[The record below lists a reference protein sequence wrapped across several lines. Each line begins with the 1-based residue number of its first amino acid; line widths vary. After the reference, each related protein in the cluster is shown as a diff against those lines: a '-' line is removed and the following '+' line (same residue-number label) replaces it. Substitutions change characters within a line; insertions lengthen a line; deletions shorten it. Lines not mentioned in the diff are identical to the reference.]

1 MFLHS
6 VNHGF
11 TVKLTIPYFKFL
23 VVRQDRT
30 WNDIP
35 NTLPP
40 RGGGIGA
47 LISTKYGYSSQHLQ
61 HYNRN
66 TNYLEC
72 LWLEI
77 IFEHC
82 KNITLG
88 IVYRPPAGNVNM
100 FCEELTDIVQD
111 ITNMMGNDVIILG
124 DFNVQYNDKS
134 CNNYKDLLQF
144 EQLTN
149 LTQLINVLTRQTNI
163 IDLIYTNS
171 NNIHMSGVLDI
182 LISDHE
188 LIYCTRKKKKSKV
201 FKTEFTGRSYR
212 NYDIDSLQNQL
223 ITHDWTNYMSIDNV
237 NQCWDYITY
246 DL

>member
-1 MFLHS
+1 MEPNPRGLPTDHRGFHISHLNLQSLNNKIDLVKTEIFTLKFDVFTFSESWLHS
-6 VNHGF
+6 QVDNS
-11 TVKLTIPYFKFL
+11 LLQIPGYNL
-23 VVRQDRT
+23 VRQDRT

-35 NTLPP
+35 NTLPK

-47 LISTKYGYSSQHLQ
+47 FISTKYGYSSQHLQ

-124 DFNVQYNDKS
+124 DFNIQYNDKS

-144 EQLTN
+144 
-149 LTQLINVLTRQTNI
+149 
-163 IDLIYTNS
+163 
-171 NNIHMSGVLDI
+171 
-182 LISDHE
+182 
-188 LIYCTRKKKKSKV
+188 
-201 FKTEFTGRSYR
+201 
-212 NYDIDSLQNQL
+212 
-223 ITHDWTNYMSIDNV
+223 
-237 NQCWDYITY
+237 
-246 DL
+246 